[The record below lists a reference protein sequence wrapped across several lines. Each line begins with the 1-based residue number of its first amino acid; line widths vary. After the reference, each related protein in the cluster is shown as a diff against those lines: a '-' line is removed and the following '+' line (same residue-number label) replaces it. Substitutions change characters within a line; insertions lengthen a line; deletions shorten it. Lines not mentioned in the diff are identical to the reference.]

1 MLQVQQ
7 TKKDRERVKGEK
19 KKKGTTQRGAEGE
32 LVQRQRESWAEKRKK
47 KKKKE
52 ERRRRGGEGE
62 QRKKK
67 KNPKKQTGRNT
78 PENSLKR
85 PKHPEILPK
94 VEWGVVSYRF
104 AYRYEIFRPFRLER
118 KTEYTTIG
126 LLPHSTAN

>member
-1 MLQVQQ
+1 LPKVLLKNKPKIVSQVSSQFSRRSQKIKKSKLISLMLQVQQ

-67 KNPKKQTGRNT
+67 KKNPKKAN
-78 PENSLKR
+78 R
-85 PKHPEILPK
+85 PKHP
-94 VEWGVVSYRF
+94 
-104 AYRYEIFRPFRLER
+104 
-118 KTEYTTIG
+118 KT
-126 LLPHSTAN
+126 H